1 MALRFVKISS
11 PGPVVQYLVDVI
23 GRKLRAGERVLWQV
37 SGGSAIA
44 VEVAV
49 SKALMHQQLDRLTV
63 TLTDERPGPVG
74 HPDSNWLQLEQA
86 GFTLPGAGL
95 RPVLTGESSAADTA
109 RFNRFLS
116 EQYDRAR
123 FRIGLF
129 GIGPD
134 GHTAGLPA
142 QNAPEHTGYAAYYEA
157 GPFRRISSTPA
168 ALARL
173 DEAVVFAVGESKHP
187 QLDRLSQDLPVT
199 EQSAQALKQAP
210 VITVFNDYKGEK
222 L

>member
-49 SKALMHQQLDRLTV
+49 SKALMHQPLDRLTV

-74 HPDSNWLQLEQA
+74 HSESNWLQLERA

-95 RPVLTGESSAADTA
+95 RPVLTGESSAFDTA
-109 RFNRFLS
+109 RFNHFLS

-123 FRIGLF
+123 FRLALF

-142 QNAPEHTGYAAYYEA
+142 QNTPEHTGYAAYYEA
-157 GPFRRISSTPA
+157 GPFHRISSTPA

-173 DEAVVFAVGESKHP
+173 DEAVVYAVGESKHP